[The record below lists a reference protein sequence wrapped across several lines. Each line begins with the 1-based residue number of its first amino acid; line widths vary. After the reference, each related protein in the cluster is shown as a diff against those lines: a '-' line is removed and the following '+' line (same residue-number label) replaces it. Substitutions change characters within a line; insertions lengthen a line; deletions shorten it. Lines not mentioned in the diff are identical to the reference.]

1 MEAEQGRNGFFS
13 ALTGMFIYLFIFVNS
28 CFKSYFGRT
37 HTSTNEGARGT
48 CASQTHQQQRCR
60 MEISCLGPPACRAA
74 ELFYSSLPM
83 KKSPRKSN
91 TCPPCRRFL
100 PHLRWAFPS
109 DRQAA
114 FQQPLVCCGLIKMK
128 KSSQAADQ
136 RKQCDPLHRPLP
148 SLLLWHR
155 GTADLL
161 GPLPKPRDNVY
172 PLGGRWNFRTHFLQ
186 CCLRS
191 DAKSRR

>member
-1 MEAEQGRNGFFS
+1 MEAEQGRLFKRFDGN
-13 ALTGMFIYLFIFVNS
+13 IYLFIFLVNS
-28 CFKSYFGRT
+28 CFKSEFGRT
-37 HTSTNEGARGT
+37 HTSTNKGAGGT
-48 CASQTHQQQRCR
+48 CSSQTHQQQRCR

-74 ELFYSSLPM
+74 ELFCSSLPM
-83 KKSPRKSN
+83 EKSPRKWN

-114 FQQPLVCCGLIKMK
+114 FQQPLACCGLIKMRN
-128 KSSQAADQ
+128 SSRAADQ

-155 GTADLL
+155 CRADLL
-161 GPLPKPRDNVY
+161 GPLPKPHDNAC
-172 PLGGRWNFRTHFLQ
+172 PLGGRWTYRPQFLQ